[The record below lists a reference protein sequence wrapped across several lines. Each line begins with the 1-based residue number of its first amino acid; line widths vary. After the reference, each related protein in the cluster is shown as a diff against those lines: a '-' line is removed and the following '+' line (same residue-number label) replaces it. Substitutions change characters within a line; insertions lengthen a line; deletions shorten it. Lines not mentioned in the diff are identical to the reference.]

1 MTYKSKSRLWF
12 QTANYTFL
20 LLLGILCVL
29 PLIHILAVSLSS
41 SAAAM
46 GNLVTFWPVSPTF
59 EAYMETLGN
68 DHFLTSL
75 GVGVKRTVL
84 GTGISMFV
92 IVLAAYSLSKE
103 ESRFR
108 GRTAYSWFFV
118 FTMLF
123 HAGLI
128 PTYLVVKGT
137 GLTNT
142 IWALVIPGAVSVW
155 NLILMLNFFRTLP
168 RELEEAALIDGANH
182 FTALFR
188 IFIPISLP
196 AVATISLFTMVHHW
210 NAWFDGMIYLS
221 DAADY
226 PLSTFLRSIIVA
238 EDFTKLGLTED
249 EIKNISP
256 RTVKA
261 SQIFIGALPILAVY
275 PFLQKYFVKGMV
287 LGSVKE

>member
-1 MTYKSKSRLWF
+1 MPYKSKAYRIF
-12 QTANYTFL
+12 EICNTTFL
-20 LLLGILCVL
+20 SLLAVLCVL
-29 PLIHILAVSLSS
+29 PLIHVFSISLSS

-46 GNLVTFWPVSPTF
+46 GNIVTFWPVDLTF

-68 DHFLTSL
+68 DNFIRSL
-75 GVGVKRTVL
+75 WIGVQRTLL
-84 GTGISMFV
+84 GTLISMTV
-92 IVLAAYSLSKE
+92 IVLAAYSLAKE
-103 ESRFR
+103 EGRFR
-108 GRTAYSWFFV
+108 GRTVYSWFFV

-155 NLILMLNFFRTLP
+155 NLILMLNFFRALP
-168 RELEEAALIDGANH
+168 KELEEAALIDGAGH
-182 FTALFR
+182 FTTLFR

-196 AVATISLFTMVHHW
+196 AMATISLFTLVHHW
-210 NAWFDGMIYLS
+210 NSWFDGMIYMS
-221 DAADY
+221 DASRY

-249 EIKNISP
+249 DIKNISP

-261 SQIFIGALPILAVY
+261 SQIFIGALPVLAVY
-275 PFLQKYFVKGMV
+275 PFLQRYFVKGMV

>member
-1 MTYKSKSRLWF
+1 MPYKSNAYRVFELC
-12 QTANYTFL
+12 NYTFL
-20 LLLGILCVL
+20 LLLSLLCIL
-29 PLIHILAVSLSS
+29 PLIHVFAVSLSS

-46 GNLVTFWPVSPTF
+46 GNRVTFWPVELTF
-59 EAYMETLGN
+59 EAYFETLGN
-68 DHFLTSL
+68 DNFIRALWI
-75 GVGVKRTVL
+75 GVQRTLL
-84 GTGISMFV
+84 GTLISMTV
-92 IVLAAYSLSKE
+92 ISLAAYSLSKE
-103 ESRFR
+103 EGRFR
-108 GRTAYSWFFV
+108 GRTAYSWYFV

-142 IWALVIPGAVSVW
+142 IWALVIPGAASVW

-168 RELEEAALIDGANH
+168 RELEEAALIDGAGH
-182 FTALFR
+182 FTTLFR

-196 AVATISLFTMVHHW
+196 AMATISLFTLVHHW
-210 NAWFDGMIYLS
+210 NSWFDGMIYMS
-221 DAADY
+221 DARHY

-238 EDFTKLGLTED
+238 EDYTKLGLTED
-249 EIKNISP
+249 DIKNISP

-275 PFLQKYFVKGMV
+275 PFLQRYFVKGIV